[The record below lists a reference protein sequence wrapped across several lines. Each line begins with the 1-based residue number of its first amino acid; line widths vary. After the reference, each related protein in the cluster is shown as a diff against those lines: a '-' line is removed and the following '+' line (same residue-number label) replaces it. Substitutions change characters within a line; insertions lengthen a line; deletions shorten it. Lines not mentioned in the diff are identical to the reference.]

1 VGRQRSLPT
10 GRALVGGTLVAVAA
24 IIVFAAVLA
33 GHGRTG
39 QQYVIATQVIPA
51 GSVIGPGDLS
61 TDKMS
66 LPGAAGS
73 NAFRQA
79 GALVGRT
86 AAEAIGPGELVEQSM
101 LVPAGSQP
109 ATRPVSIGVSP
120 SSLAG
125 LAPGAAV
132 DVLATEGSG
141 SSATVSVVVRG
152 AVLMAVG
159 SPASGSLTGS
169 SSSIVTVGVGSL
181 AEVEAVVQASESG
194 TVSLVAAESSDG
206 VGPGPSVGAGPG
218 PSAGAASGTSAG
230 APASGS

>member
-1 VGRQRSLPT
+1 LRVGSPGQSTLDATVDEHPGSRSGAPVLVGRQRSLPT

-39 QQYVIATQVIPA
+39 QEYVIATQVIPA
-51 GSVIGPGDLS
+51 GSVIGPGDVT
-61 TDKMS
+61 TDEMS

-73 NAFRQA
+73 NAFRQV
-79 GALVGRT
+79 GTLVGRT
-86 AAEAIGPGELVEQSM
+86 AAEAIRPGELVEQSM

-132 DVLATEGSG
+132 DVL
-141 SSATVSVVVRG
+141 VVRQRSRWWCGELCSWRSEARPQG
-152 AVLMAVG
+152 AL
-159 SPASGSLTGS
+159 
-169 SSSIVTVGVGSL
+169 
-181 AEVEAVVQASESG
+181 
-194 TVSLVAAESSDG
+194 
-206 VGPGPSVGAGPG
+206 PGP
-218 PSAGAASGTSAG
+218 
-230 APASGS
+230 PARS